1 MDALKYEHLV
11 LGLEGS
17 SKSDPA
23 AFRLRVILIS
33 CLAYIIL
40 FALLTALGLLVY
52 WLFGYARERHNTFT
66 MVKIGLFALV
76 LLPIFW
82 VTLRAFFTRIRPPE
96 GRAVTREEAPRLFEA
111 LDKIRQRLK
120 GPPIDQVLVDDQ
132 YNAAICQVPRLG
144 LFGWHRNYLLI
155 GLPYLL
161 GTPTQEALATL
172 AHEYGH
178 LSGEHGKM
186 GSWIYR
192 QRLTFS
198 AIHQQV
204 SDAGETDWVSGLLS
218 GLLDRFAPYYNAYTF
233 VLSRQQEYEADAA
246 ASRIAGEAANANGLV
261 RDILLGRWIG
271 EVYWR
276 RLYDQADEHHKP
288 RFLPFSAMRTAF
300 AAAHAEWATADR
312 LRAALKEDSGLHDTH
327 PCLRERLEAMECKPA
342 LPAIS
347 ERCAADS
354 LLGSATTKA
363 LIEAFDRDWWE
374 SNRNEW
380 QAHFQRRSEDK
391 LRLARLSA
399 QEPASLIAGDLHDLA
414 DLQYRLGDPQQA
426 LALVNMLSLRSDAP
440 VAKCGLLKGRILLY
454 LENDAGLDCLV
465 QAMRSDARLS
475 DDCLRAGYAYLSR
488 REGEAAAEAW
498 VQSIVG
504 PDED

>member
-23 AFRLRVILIS
+23 AFRLRVILFS
-33 CLAYIIL
+33 CFAYIVL
-40 FALLTALGLLVY
+40 FALLGVLGWLLY
-52 WLFGYARERHNTFT
+52 WLAGYARERHNTFT
-66 MVKIGLFALV
+66 LIKIGLFCV
-76 LLPIFW
+76 MMLPIFW
-82 VTLRAFFTRIRPPE
+82 VTLRAFFTRIKPPE
-96 GRAVTREEAPRLFEA
+96 GRVLTPEEAPRLFEA
-111 LDKIRQRLK
+111 LEKIRKRLK
-120 GPPIDQVLVDDQ
+120 GPPIDQVLVDAQ

-144 LFGWHRNYLLI
+144 LFGWHKNYLLI

-204 SDAGETDWVSGLLS
+204 SDAGESDWVSAVLFR
-218 GLLDRFAPYYNAYTF
+218 LLDRFAPYYNAYTF

-288 RFLPFSAMRTAF
+288 RFLPFAAMRTAF
-300 AAAHAEWATADR
+300 AAAHDEWATADR
-312 LRAALKEDSGLHDTH
+312 LRDALKEDSGLHDTH
-327 PCLRERLEAMECKPA
+327 PCLRERLEVMECKPA
-342 LPAIS
+342 LPAVG

-354 LLGSATTKA
+354 LLGSSTTKL
-363 LIEAFDRDWWE
+363 LIDEFDRDWWDR
-374 SNRNEW
+374 NRGEW

-391 LRLARLSA
+391 LRLNRLSA
-399 QEPASLIAGDLHDLA
+399 QEPASLVAGDLYDLA
-414 DLQYRLGDPQQA
+414 DLQFRLGDSERA
-426 LALVNMLSLRSDAP
+426 LVLVNMLSQRSDAP

-454 LENDAGLDCLV
+454 LENRAGLDCLV
-465 QAMRSDARLS
+465 QAMHGDARLS
-475 DDCLRAGYAYLSR
+475 DDCLRAGYAYLAP

-498 VQSIVG
+498 VRSIIG
-504 PDED
+504 QDED